1 MKRLIITLLLI
12 STTFG
17 VRAFDFAI
25 PQQGGYSL
33 YFNITKDGS
42 NSVEVTSPTDIARKY
57 WQEFN
62 MPSGMVVIPEQV
74 LHNGRV
80 YNVTAIGNHA
90 FSGCRNITSLIL
102 PKSLT
107 EIGAYA
113 FYQCDGIKGTLTID
127 EGIVSIGSSA
137 FYGCSGIIKVQFNAI
152 SCEAMGGSKSK
163 TVFGD
168 CRNLLTVAFGNQVK
182 RIPDFAFSG
191 MTHLQLDSE
200 LPRDLEYIGEYA
212 FAYCINLTQT
222 LTIPSGVTIIGPYAF
237 AHCNSIKTLT
247 IPKDIKSI
255 RQYAFYNCS
264 QLAQITIL
272 AFYPPDLADGVFTNV
287 SSSATYSIP
296 CIGLQRYQ
304 KSEEWHKLNLHS
316 TNPCTYNLVARPT
329 IAEGAIVTGGGF
341 HRVGDRIQLTVLC
354 AAGYS
359 FQGWTDGVKD
369 NPRNVTIDDTVSYI
383 AIVKPAEITKEI
395 SYIHDTVFS
404 DGIKVVHEYY
414 EINDV
419 AQPIGLQEQVIY
431 NNDKRRLDINI
442 DKNNLLKVDLYNSA
456 GECVISGLPRH
467 GNINMRRFPTGYY
480 IVRVTTIEDVKI
492 LKFLH
497 VKKK

>member
-12 STTFG
+12 STALG
-17 VRAFDFAI
+17 VRAYDFAI

-42 NSVEVTSPTDIARKY
+42 NSVEVTSPTNIARKY
-57 WQEFN
+57 WDGYI

-74 LHNGRV
+74 KHDGQV
-80 YNVTAIGNHA
+80 YNVTAIGSHA
-90 FSGCRNITSLIL
+90 FSECKEITSVSF

-113 FYQCDGIKGTLTID
+113 FYQCVGIKGTLTVD

-152 SCEAMGGSKSK
+152 SCEAMGGTKSS

-168 CRNLLTVAFGNQVK
+168 CRNLLTIAFGGQVK
-182 RIPDFAFSG
+182 RIPDYAFNG
-191 MTHLQLDSE
+191 MTHMQLEGE
-200 LPRDLEYIGEYA
+200 LPNDLEYIGEYA
-212 FAYCINLTQT
+212 FAYCINLAQT
-222 LTIPSGVTIIGPYAF
+222 LTIPAGVTTIGPYAF
-237 AHCNSIKTLT
+237 AHCNSITTLT
-247 IPKDIKSI
+247 LPKDIKNI
-255 RQYAFYNCS
+255 RQFAFYNCA
-264 QLAQITIL
+264 QLNQVTIQ
-272 AFYPPDLADGVFTNV
+272 AIYPPALAEGVFADV
-287 SSSATYSIP
+287 SSSATYSVP

-304 KSEEWHKLNLHS
+304 KDEEWHNLNLYS
-316 TNPCTYNLVARPT
+316 TNPCTYNLIARPSNSD
-329 IAEGAIVTGGGF
+329 GAIVTGGGA
-341 HRVGDRIQLTVLC
+341 HRVGDQIQLTVLC

-369 NPRNVTIDDTVSYI
+369 NPRNVTVDDTVSYI

-395 SYIHDTVFS
+395 TYVHDTVFS
-404 DGIKVVHEYY
+404 EGIKVVHEYY

-419 AQPIGLQEQVIY
+419 AQPIGSQEQIVY
-431 NNDKRRLDINI
+431 NNDKRRLDIYI
-442 DKNNLLKVDLYNSA
+442 EKNNLLRIDIYNSA
-456 GECVISGLPRH
+456 GECIISGLPRR
-467 GNINMRRFPTGYY
+467 GYISMKRFPTGFY
-480 IVRVTTIEDVKI
+480 IARVSTYEDVKT